1 MIKTLKKVDRDRMYH
16 NIIKAI
22 YDKPS
27 AIFIFGGKRAEN
39 FSFTV
44 RIRQGCPPLPLL
56 FNTVLEVLGRGI
68 RQEKENEKRHPNWKG
83 SSKTISVHRL
93 HDPMYKKS
101 KRIHKKVPRVNK

>member
-1 MIKTLKKVDRDRMYH
+1 MYH

-27 AIFIFGGKRAEN
+27 AIFIFGGKKAEN

-83 SSKTISVHRL
+83 SSKAIIICGQL
-93 HDPMYKKS
+93 DF
-101 KRIHKKVPRVNK
+101 IHKKP